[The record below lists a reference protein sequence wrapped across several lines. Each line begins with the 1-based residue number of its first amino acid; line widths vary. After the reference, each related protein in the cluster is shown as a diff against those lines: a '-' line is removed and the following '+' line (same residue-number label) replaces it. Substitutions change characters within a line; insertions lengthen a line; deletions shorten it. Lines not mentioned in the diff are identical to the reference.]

1 MKHVLRHS
9 WLRLTVVV
17 MVSLLLAECHPR
29 GGDDDDEASQ
39 TAPSSQQAV
48 PQATYTHY
56 RLCAPKQAGVDVTIT
71 EAGGDIGMTVT
82 SVVIVMIDYLN
93 MTQVYKTLSGPEI
106 ATQWGGSNRLAAG
119 ETRVISY
126 VSAYPGNVETE
137 DSTANVTVAITDD
150 AGNTSTLEQ
159 KNIAQLDK
167 C

>member
-1 MKHVLRHS
+1 MAGIL
-9 WLRLTVVV
+9 LTG
-17 MVSLLLAECHPR
+17 CNIFKD
-29 GGDDDDEASQ
+29 GDDEEASP

-48 PQATYTHY
+48 PQATYVFS

-82 SVVIVMIDYLN
+82 SVVIEMIDHGN
-93 MTQVYKTLSGPEI
+93 VPQVSKILSGPEI
-106 ATQWGGSNRLAAG
+106 ATQWGGSNHLSAG
-119 ETRVISY
+119 ETRVVSY
-126 VSAYPGNVETE
+126 VSAYPGDVETE